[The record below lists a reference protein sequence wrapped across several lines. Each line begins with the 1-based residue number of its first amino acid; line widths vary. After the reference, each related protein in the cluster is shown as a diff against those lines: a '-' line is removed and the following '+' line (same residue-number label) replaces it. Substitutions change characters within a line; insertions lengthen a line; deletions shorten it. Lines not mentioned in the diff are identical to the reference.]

1 MTDTTRVLILGGG
14 LAGLSFAVSLA
25 TEAPDLDIT
34 VIEAHPF
41 RSGTPN
47 PLDTRA
53 SALNLHSVEHL
64 DHWGIWA
71 SLRAHSG
78 PIQDIHVSHRG
89 HFGSTLMSASDLDV
103 EALGYVVENHELGQA
118 LLSRAQHLGV
128 SVRAPLR
135 CARLRRDC
143 DLPAVETEEGE
154 LLSADLVLLAA
165 GVASD
170 WFDDLGITVDE
181 RATQNRAFAFNVTFP
196 GRQPGRAFE
205 RFTAEGPLAVLP
217 LPSLS
222 RSEQRYNVVWSVSGR
237 ETPRLAD
244 LDDAEFMEAFQ
255 AAFGWRLGRVASIGK
270 RSQWPL
276 IRLAAT
282 EQYRAGYL
290 LVGNAAHTLH
300 PVAGQ
305 GLNLSIREA
314 GRLAI
319 AVSTALGK
327 KQPIGHLNSLQ
338 TYLSETTTEQR
349 FVTGSTDLLSTLFD
363 RRGPLLDT
371 PRNLSLAMLDLIPAA
386 RAKVAGVGTG
396 RRDAGF

>member
-1 MTDTTRVLILGGG
+1 MTDATRVLISGGG
-14 LAGLSFAVSLA
+14 LAGLSFAIALA
-25 TEAPDLDIT
+25 TEAPDVDIT
-34 VIEAHPF
+34 VVEAHPF

-53 SALNLHSVEHL
+53 SALNLHSIDRL
-64 DHWGIWA
+64 DRWGIWS
-71 SLRAHSG
+71 SLHAHAG
-78 PIQDIHVSHRG
+78 PIHEIHVSHRG
-89 HFGSTLMSASDLDV
+89 HFGSTLMSASDLHV
-103 EALGYVVENHELGQA
+103 EALGYVVENHQLGQA
-118 LLSRAQHLGV
+118 LLSRAQELGV
-128 SVRAPLR
+128 TVRSPLR
-135 CARLRRDC
+135 CTRLRRDL
-143 DLPAVETEEGE
+143 DSPAVETEDGE
-154 LLSADLVLLAA
+154 ILTADLVLLAA
-165 GVASD
+165 GVAST

-181 RATQNRAFAFNVTFP
+181 RATPNHALAFNVAFP

-217 LPSLS
+217 LPSTA
-222 RSEQRYNVVWSVSGR
+222 RSEQRYNVVWSVSGQ
-237 ETPRLAD
+237 EISGLAD
-244 LDDAEFMEAFQ
+244 LEDADFIEAFQ
-255 AAFGWRLGRVASIGK
+255 AAFGWRLGRVTQVGK

-276 IRLAAT
+276 VRLAAT

-314 GRLAI
+314 DLLATTI
-319 AVSTALGK
+319 WAAQKQG
-327 KQPIGHLNSLQ
+327 QPIGHLNSLRP
-338 TYLSETTTEQR
+338 YLVEAANEQR

-386 RAKVAGVGTG
+386 RAQVAGMGTG
-396 RRDAGF
+396 RRDVGA

>member
-14 LAGLSFAVSLA
+14 LAGLSFAIALA

-64 DHWGIWA
+64 EHWGIWA

-181 RATQNRAFAFNVTFP
+181 RATQNHAFAFNVTFP

-217 LPSLS
+217 LPSLN

-255 AAFGWRLGRVASIGK
+255 AAFGWRLGRVASVGK

>member
-1 MTDTTRVLILGGG
+1 MTDAKRVLTLGGG
-14 LAGLSFAVSLA
+14 LAGLSFAIALA
-25 TEAPDLDIT
+25 TEAPDLDVT

-41 RSGTPN
+41 HSGTPN

-53 SALNLHSVEHL
+53 SALNLYSVDRL
-64 DHWGIWA
+64 NHWGVWS
-71 SLRAHSG
+71 SLQAHSG
-78 PIQDIHVSHRG
+78 PIHDIHVSHRG
-89 HFGSTLMSASDLDV
+89 HFGSTLMSASDLNV

-118 LLSRAQHLGV
+118 LLSRAEQLGV

-135 CARLRRDC
+135 CTRIRRDHN
-143 DLPAVETEEGE
+143 LPAVETEEGE

-165 GVASD
+165 GVTSD

-181 RATQNRAFAFNVTFP
+181 RVTQNHAFAFNVTFP

-217 LPSLS
+217 LPSAV

-237 ETPRLAD
+237 EISDLAD
-244 LDDAEFMEAFQ
+244 LGDADFIEAFQ
-255 AAFGWRLGRVASIGK
+255 STFGWRLGRVTNVGK

-276 IRLAAT
+276 VRLAAT
-282 EQYRAGYL
+282 EQFRAGYL

-314 GRLAI
+314 DLLATT
-319 AVSTALGK
+319 VSAAQDRE
-327 KQPIGHLNSLQ
+327 QPIGHLNSLRP
-338 TYLSETTTEQR
+338 YLVEATNEQR
-349 FVTGSTDLLSTLFD
+349 FVTRSTDLLSTLFD
-363 RRGPLLDT
+363 RRGPLLDA
-371 PRNLSLAMLDLIPAA
+371 PRNLSLAVLDLIPAA

-396 RRDAGF
+396 RRDVGF